1 MSPTD
6 QSGLSVTRERI
17 RAEEE
22 WRVVA
27 CVVWRRWQA
36 FLDADRITRGWA
48 FAAYVAALDAEEAA
62 AAQVAA
68 SLVPLAA

>member
-1 MSPTD
+1 MPSTD
-6 QSGLSVTRERI
+6 QSGLCITRKRI

-22 WRVVA
+22 WQVA
-27 CVVWRRWQA
+27 ACIVWRRWQA
-36 FLDADRITRGWA
+36 FLDADRVTRRWA

-62 AAQVAA
+62 AAQVSA